1 MVNWRHL
8 VRVGERPHAQILEGV
23 PAALAA
29 AWQLQLRPVSCVCQI
44 LMAAARAANF
54 EACQVLKER
63 RQLQISGLVKFQWQL
78 RFGPAPIFY
87 HA

>member
-8 VRVGERPHAQILEGV
+8 VHVGAGPHSQILEGV

-29 AWQLQLRPVSCVCQI
+29 AWQLQLRKLRPLCQV

-54 EACQVLKER
+54 EACQVLK
-63 RQLQISGLVKFQWQL
+63 GAAAAAK
-78 RFGPAPIFY
+78 FY